1 MINYRATLAL
11 IGISMFVVLGQ
22 WPGQAAAEVNIDIG
36 GVLRDKFRWLGR
48 DRLPVVQGTSE

>member
-36 GVLRDKFRWLGR
+36 GVLRDKFRWLRARQTPGR
-48 DRLPVVQGTSE
+48 PGNE

>member
-48 DRLPVVQGTSE
+48 DRLRVVQGTSE